1 MQIIHID
8 FGDCFEA
15 AQEREKYPER
25 VPFRLTR
32 MLRRAMEV
40 GGVSG
45 TFRTTCE
52 KTMLV
57 LRQNKDS
64 LLAVLEAFV
73 YDPLLSWKLVKVRP
87 LYLRERVC
95 VCVRARSKGIFFR
108 FRSVALVIS
117 FVSFI

>member
-95 VCVRARSKGIFFR
+95 VCVFLWSC
-108 FRSVALVIS
+108 
-117 FVSFI
+117 